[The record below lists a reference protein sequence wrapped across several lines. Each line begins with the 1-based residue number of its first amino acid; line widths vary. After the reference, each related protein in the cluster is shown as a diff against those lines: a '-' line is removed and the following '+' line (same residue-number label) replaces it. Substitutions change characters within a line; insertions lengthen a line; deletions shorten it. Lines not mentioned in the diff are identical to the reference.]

1 MKFIVKLKLNSSE
14 IQIKGQGEDKRKLKG
29 RDIYYPPMRFGEEE
43 KEKEKEKV

>member
-29 RDIYYPPMRFGEEE
+29 RDIHYSPTRFGEE
-43 KEKEKEKV
+43 KEKEKA